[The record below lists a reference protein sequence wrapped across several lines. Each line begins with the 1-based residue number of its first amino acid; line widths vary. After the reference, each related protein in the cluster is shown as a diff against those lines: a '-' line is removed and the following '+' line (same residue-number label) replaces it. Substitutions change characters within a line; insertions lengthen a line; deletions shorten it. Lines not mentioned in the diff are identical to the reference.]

1 MRTGK
6 ITCKMCRREGVSL
19 CGREK
24 CAFKRRPYPPGA
36 HGPTT
41 RTRVTEYGRQLR
53 EKQKAKRF
61 YGVSERQFR
70 NYFEKAITQKG
81 ETGENLV
88 RLLETRL
95 DNAVYRAG
103 LAKSRAAAR
112 QVVSHAHV
120 DVNGQKVDIPS
131 FHVKAG
137 DVIRV
142 RENKR
147 NKSLWKAIEE
157 SLKNFEAP
165 SWIVVDSK
173 SLEAKVTSTPVDKDL
188 QQPFDSTLI
197 VEFYSR

>member
-1 MRTGK
+1 
-6 ITCKMCRREGVSL
+6 MCRREGVSL

-24 CAFKRRPYPPGA
+24 CAFKRRPYPPGV
-36 HGPTT
+36 HGPTS
-41 RTRVTEYGRQLR
+41 RTRQTEYGRQLR

-70 NYFEKAITQKG
+70 NYFEKAMRLSG

-103 LAKSRAAAR
+103 FAKSRPAAR
-112 QVVSHAHV
+112 QAVSHAHV
-120 DVNGQKVDIPS
+120 EVNGRKVDIPS
-131 FHVKAG
+131 YVVKPG
-137 DVIRV
+137 DIIRV
-142 RENKR
+142 RESKR
-147 NKSLWKAIEE
+147 SKGPWKTIEE
-157 SLKNFEAP
+157 GLKTHESP
-165 SWIVVDSK
+165 SWIVTDPK
-173 SLEAKVTSTPVDKDL
+173 SLEAKVTSAPEEKEL

>member
-1 MRTGK
+1 
-6 ITCKMCRREGVSL
+6 MCRREGVSL